1 MGSRRKFYKGGG
13 GTTKK
18 TPMEKNKKET
28 GFPHCVIGSHKEK
41 KAPLPMRRKKTLQM
55 ETFFIDFTGGGGAV
69 WGAVWGVAYSCLP
82 LQMSMITIFLMPN
95 IQKGIYVGISI
106 NCVWIT
112 GVLGNLAVIYV
123 MMSSKRLR
131 NKPINMFIIH
141 QSFVDML
148 GCIAINC
155 RIIVNN
161 MTWTKTLSP
170 VVNFKRKFVLLLLK
184 LYDSY

>member
-1 MGSRRKFYKGGG
+1 MGSRRK
-13 GTTKK
+13 
-18 TPMEKNKKET
+18 
-28 GFPHCVIGSHKEK
+28 
-41 KAPLPMRRKKTLQM
+41 LQ
-55 ETFFIDFTGGGGAV
+55 
-69 WGAVWGVAYSCLP
+69 Y
-82 LQMSMITIFLMPN
+82 FLMPN
-95 IQKGIYVGISI
+95 IQKSIYVCISI
-106 NCVWIT
+106 NCVCFT

-184 LYDSY
+184 SYDSYKKKNYNMN